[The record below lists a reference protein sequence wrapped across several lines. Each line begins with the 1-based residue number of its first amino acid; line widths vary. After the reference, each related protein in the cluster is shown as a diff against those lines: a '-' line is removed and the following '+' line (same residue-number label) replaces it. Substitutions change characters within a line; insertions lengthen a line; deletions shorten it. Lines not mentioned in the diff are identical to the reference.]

1 MAVSSQYPVNG
12 QPIVRGDPL
21 TIPVDFKINGVEQ
34 DISTWVFRAHIRNS
48 ADAKLIDQFDFTV
61 TTPPNG
67 TTTSRLLLTLTAD
80 RTRKLKTGMVFDL
93 EQLVPAAT
101 PTETLRTWWIVTRLV
116 VAKDVSH
123 DG

>member
-1 MAVSSQYPVNG
+1 MAVSSQYPVSG

-21 TIPVDFKINGVEQ
+21 TIPVDIKVNGVDQ
-34 DISTWVFRAHIRNS
+34 DISTWVWRAHIRRS
-48 ADAKLIDQFDFTV
+48 ADAALIDQFSFTV

-67 TTTSRLLLTLTAD
+67 TTTSRLLLTLTGD
-80 RTRKLKTGMVFDL
+80 QTEKLRSGYVFDL

-101 PTETLRTWWIVTRLV
+101 PTETLRTWWICTKMIV
-116 VAKDVSH
+116 VKDVSH

>member
-1 MAVSSQYPVNG
+1 MAVTSEYPVNG

-21 TIPVDFKINGVEQ
+21 TIPVDIKVNGIEQ
-34 DISTWVFRAHIRNS
+34 DITNWVWRAHIRRS
-48 ADAKLIDQFDFTV
+48 ADAALIDQFDFTV

-67 TTTSRLLLTLTAD
+67 TVPCRLLLTLTAE
-80 RTRKLKTGMVFDL
+80 RTEHLRTGYVFDL

-101 PTETLRTWWIVTRLV
+101 PDETLRTWWIVTKLRV
-116 VAKDVSH
+116 VKDVSH